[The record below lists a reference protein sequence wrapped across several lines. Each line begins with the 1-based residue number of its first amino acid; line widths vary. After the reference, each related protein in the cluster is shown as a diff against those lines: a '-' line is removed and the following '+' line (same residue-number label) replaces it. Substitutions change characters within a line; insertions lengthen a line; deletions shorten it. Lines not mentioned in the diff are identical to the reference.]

1 MNDFVIIAD
10 STCDL
15 SSELREKYDI
25 DYFRMSVIVD
35 NVPLIA
41 SLDYDEFSVKDL
53 YDWMRSGKSV
63 TTAQITNEEFLS
75 RFIKYLDEGKDVLYI
90 ACSSG
95 LSGSYSASLIIR
107 DELLKKYPSR
117 KIVCIDSLNS
127 CMGQGI
133 IAIKAAEL
141 RSNGATIE
149 EVRDII
155 ETTKLCSNQFCAT
168 ETLTYLHRAGRVKG
182 SKAFFGNLFGIKPII
197 ISDAKGINFAL
208 PQKVK
213 GRKKSLL
220 EIIRLTKENGVDLE
234 NQILYVVHA
243 DAKEDAEFVKDELI
257 KEVHPKEVYIG
268 VIGPII
274 GASVGPGTVAIYSW
288 GNKVTTNEE

>member
-1 MNDFVIIAD
+1 MSDFVIIAD

-15 SSELREKYDI
+15 SSELRKQYDI

-35 NVPLIA
+35 NNPLIA
-41 SLDYDEFSVKDL
+41 SLDYDEFSIKDL
-53 YDWMRSGKSV
+53 YDWMRNGKTV
-63 TTAQITNEEFLS
+63 TTSQITNEEFNS
-75 RFIKYLDEGKDVLYI
+75 RFTKYLDEGKDILYI

-95 LSGSYSASLIIR
+95 LSGSYDASLIIK
-107 DELLKKYPSR
+107 DKLLKKYPSR
-117 KIVCIDSLNS
+117 KILCIDSLNA
-127 CMGQGI
+127 CMGQGL
-133 IAIKAAEL
+133 IAIKAASL
-141 RSNGATIE
+141 RNEGATIE

-155 ETTKLCSNQFCAT
+155 EATKLCSNQFCAT
-168 ETLTYLHRAGRVKG
+168 ETLTYLYRAGRVKG

-208 PQKVK
+208 PEKVK

-243 DAKEDAEFVKDELI
+243 DCEEDAKFVKEELI
-257 KEVHPKEVYIG
+257 KEVHPKDVYIG

-288 GNKVTTNEE
+288 GNKVATNED